1 MKLLKPFLYVLI
13 IAVSASC
20 GVKFNTI
27 SFNKKRTP
35 LNRIAH
41 NGIVNYHPIIHI
53 KYAKE
58 PLREQ
63 EEYQREVGKRKK
75 EYKTAMRRFNN
86 ATIAERISQGL
97 TKPQLIFP
105 VKPPEPPYLY
115 NQTTIANKIKIQGMK
130 EGATNALEINVYL
143 NGFDKKGVDV
153 VKSTRK
159 KEKNGVEVVDTVY
172 NGQAKVRHDLSLL
185 VKAPNGEKYS
195 NELQETKQYQSI
207 KTVAKTSKDEV
218 ERDLEDEIESKEK
231 SIVYDNINI
240 VNRVLNSQFGTQIV
254 KYTVKLFTID
264 SDKDHDYSDLRK
276 ANIDAQVGFKLLNSE
291 PNKAY
296 KKLGSSF
303 QTWKTALAEY
313 SDYKDARINDKVKQ
327 GLLINLFATSIY
339 TDNWSGAIQYM
350 TELENM
356 KLKASTNAELAR
368 LKGIYNDLKK
378 RYEVLGD

>member
-1 MKLLKPFLYVLI
+1 
-13 IAVSASC
+13 
-20 GVKFNTI
+20 
-27 SFNKKRTP
+27 
-35 LNRIAH
+35 
-41 NGIVNYHPIIHI
+41 
-53 KYAKE
+53 
-58 PLREQ
+58 
-63 EEYQREVGKRKK
+63 
-75 EYKTAMRRFNN
+75 MRRFNN